1 MENNHMTPHQAPQQE
16 RRQAGKAA
24 DMRMELYDWLHC
36 ILTALLVAV
45 LLFMFVGRNINVD
58 GQSMEGTLIHGD
70 RLIVSNLFYT
80 PNNGDIIVF
89 HSPSLRFAGIPLV
102 KRVIAIPGQEI
113 DFDFTQGH
121 VIVDGVILDEN
132 YLSPGILTTTS
143 GNFDGPRVIPEG
155 YVFVL
160 GDNRN
165 LTLDSR
171 HDDIGLVDTRYILG
185 RVLMVMI
192 PGVDNNG
199 IREWHRIGIPS

>member
-1 MENNHMTPHQAPQQE
+1 MSPKKEEQ
-16 RRQAGKAA
+16 RQDEKAVN
-24 DMRMELYDWLHC
+24 MRMELYDWLHC

-45 LLFMFVGRNINVD
+45 LLFIFVGRNINVD
-58 GQSMEGTLIHGD
+58 GISMEGTLIHGD

-80 PNNGDIIVF
+80 PSNGDIIVF
-89 HSPSLRFAGIPLV
+89 HSPTLRFAGTPLV

-113 DFDFTQGH
+113 DFDFDRGH
-121 VIVDGVILDEN
+121 VIVDGVILQED
-132 YLSPGILTTTS
+132 YIPPDVLTTS
-143 GNFDGPRVIPEG
+143 RGNFEGPRVIPEG

-165 LTLDSR
+165 FTIDSR

-185 RVLMVMI
+185 RVLMVMV

-199 IREWHRIGIPS
+199 IREWNRVGVPN